1 MASGT
6 GKRKNDP
13 QVTAASVAPLTGA
26 SAKAPVE
33 DPTPKPF
40 MSEGMRVDLENLGYA
55 IDPVSG
61 ARYELDRETGQVT
74 VTEKTRTDPNTGEV
88 TEGKVTTL
96 DDVVINTPKVETETD
111 EDTGE
116 TITTDPTTGVRTA
129 TDPVT
134 GETRIVE

>member
-6 GKRKNDP
+6 GKRKSDP
-13 QVTAASVAPLTGA
+13 QVTAASAAPLTGA

-40 MSEGMRVDLENLGYA
+40 LSEGMRVDLETHGYA

-61 ARYELDRETGQVT
+61 ARFELDRETGKVT
-74 VTEKTRTDPNTGEV
+74 VTELTRTDPNTGEV
-88 TEGKVTTL
+88 TEGKVTVL
-96 DDVVINTPKVETETD
+96 DDVVITTPKVETTTD
-111 EDTGE
+111 PDTGE
-116 TITTDPTTGVRTA
+116 VLTTDAVTGVTTA

-134 GETRIVE
+134 GETRVVE

>member
-61 ARYELDRETGQVT
+61 ARYELD
-74 VTEKTRTDPNTGEV
+74 PNTGEV